1 MQLSYISLALLIVR
15 HFSHMFKNATFYPGW
30 MANWQKTADLFIP
43 AYSIPLP
50 YPLIVMQN
58 AGLHNPSLF
67 KISTIKRDNKPLW
80 SLQDFQFFCY
90 NATYQKKKLRNT
102 TWNILDNANA
112 PDLHIYCGEARH
124 SSGCELEF
132 NFTWNLCQNTRLTI
146 WYNADTSWIIEYLK
160 FDQTWIY
167 PVLFLTEWSRLF
179 CWVVVLNLQAVRV
192 YYVL

>member
-1 MQLSYISLALLIVR
+1 MLGCTIQVYSKFPLLKETI
-15 HFSHMFKNATFYPGW
+15 N
-30 MANWQKTADLFIP
+30 LF
-43 AYSIPLP
+43 
-50 YPLIVMQN
+50 
-58 AGLHNPSLF
+58 GLC
-67 KISTIKRDNKPLW
+67 KISSFSVITPCI
-80 SLQDFQFFCY
+80 
-90 NATYQKKKLRNT
+90 KKKLRNT

-146 WYNADTSWIIEYLK
+146 WDKADTSWIIEYLK

>member
-1 MQLSYISLALLIVR
+1 MSLQ
-15 HFSHMFKNATFYPGW
+15 
-30 MANWQKTADLFIP
+30 NWRKIADWFIP

-58 AGLHNPSLF
+58 AGLHNPSLV
-67 KISTIKRDNKPLW
+67 KISTIKETINLFGPCKI
-80 SLQDFQFFCY
+80 SSIFCY
-90 NATYQKKKLRNT
+90 NAMYQKKLRNT
-102 TWNILDNANA
+102 TWNSLDNQNG
-112 PDLHIYCGEARH
+112 PNLHIYCGQARH

-132 NFTWNLCQNTRLTI
+132 NFTWKLCQNTLLTV

-160 FDQTWIY
+160 FNQTWIY